1 MNRSAGP
8 TKIAILGSTGITFRG
23 SRNWTKNSGILL
35 AVVLSWG
42 SVLAAEPLAVI
53 ATHHSR
59 VIDYGLRKLVQ
70 STSAYDPDR
79 MGSRTTKAA
88 ADIVIL
94 LKEDEEVQ
102 RLYPAAKT
110 LAPEGY
116 QLAHNGGKLRI
127 IGADERGALYGM
139 LDVAEQLQH
148 NGNNPAKVLEKK
160 EEPRL
165 SFRAIKFNLPIMA
178 YRSSLSL
185 TQQGDVVFDPKFW
198 ETFLD
203 MMAADR
209 FNVLSLWSMHPFHYM
224 VRVQHFPEACPF
236 DDMELAAMKKFWA
249 SLFTMAHDRGIET
262 YIINWNI
269 FVPPSF
275 AFAHN
280 VALYSATP
288 SLTGGNGDT
297 SQIVEQ
303 YTRETITQ
311 VINEYPDLDG
321 LGITIGERMGGQ
333 TPEERREWLDR
344 TIFAGIKAA
353 NRKIK
358 FVYRAPLSANTGSG
372 GSTSEENDLQSRQH
386 IERQDMLG
394 ATYVEFKFNWSHG
407 HSSPRLFMVH
417 GGKLTDKY
425 YNPLPNKYKYVWT
438 LRNEDFYRLRWG
450 NSDFIREFIKN
461 NGQEYV
467 AGCFLGSEVFTPA
480 MDYTSLP
487 GPHKTWDYHFQ
498 RQWLWY
504 AMWGRLMYDAG
515 TPDSTFEW
523 MLEDKYGRGTGHDA
537 LQAWKIA
544 TNNQLKFAAFHMGTA
559 DAQLYSEGFSDW
571 GVNVSARLF
580 NIDNVIVHP
589 VLDTVAYINIKDWVT
604 NGEKTKS
611 ATQMSPVQLAAQ
623 LDEDN
628 ARLISLI
635 GTLEAHKLS
644 PGAAVE
650 VNDMRAWYW
659 FGRYFSD
666 KIKAAVAVARYRYNG
681 DDERV
686 KAVGYLKQCSSRW
699 ANYAEAVARYNKET
713 FPLVISG
720 DFSLKAMQAQVDRDI
735 DLAMAPA
742 SQAPR

>member
-1 MNRSAGP
+1 MSTPIVCTLGMIFRYSRTRLKNPIVLLVIALSWRS
-8 TKIAILGSTGITFRG
+8 
-23 SRNWTKNSGILL
+23 
-35 AVVLSWG
+35 VLS
-42 SVLAAEPLAVI
+42 AQPLTVST
-53 ATHHSR
+53 THHSR
-59 VIDYGLRKLVQ
+59 VIDYGLRKLAQSIRAHDYNVQ
-70 STSAYDPDR
+70 PPSLTTQASAN
-79 MGSRTTKAA
+79 
-88 ADIVIL
+88 IVIL
-94 LKEDEEVQ
+94 LKTDDQVQ
-102 RLYPAAKT
+102 QLYPT
-110 LAPEGY
+110 TQNLVPEGY
-116 QLAHNGGKLRI
+116 QLIHRGDQLWI
-127 IGADERGALYGM
+127 IGADETGAMYGT

-148 NGNNPAKVLEKK
+148 NGKGLQKVLEKR

-185 TQQGDVVFDPKFW
+185 TQQQDVVFDPKFW
-198 ETFLD
+198 ESFLD
-203 MMAADR
+203 MMAADH

-224 VRVQHFPEACPF
+224 VRAKNFPEACPF
-236 DDMELAAMKKFWA
+236 DDTELAAMKKFWT
-249 SLFTMAHDRGIET
+249 SLFKMAHDRGIET

-275 AFAHN
+275 AYAHN
-280 VALYSATP
+280 VALYSAGR
-288 SLTGGNGDT
+288 SQASGSNGDT
-297 SQIVEQ
+297 SKIIEQ

-311 VINEYPDLDG
+311 VIDEYPDLNG
-321 LGITIGERMGGQ
+321 LGITLGERMGGM
-333 TPEERREWLDR
+333 TPQERREWMDR

-372 GSTSEENDLQSRQH
+372 GSTSEENDVQSRRH
-386 IERQDMLG
+386 IEQQDMLA

-425 YNPLPNKYKYVWT
+425 YNPLPTKYKYVWT
-438 LRNEDFYRLRWG
+438 VRNEDFYRLRWG
-450 NSDFIREFIKN
+450 NSDFIREFIRN

-504 AMWGRLMYDAG
+504 AMWGRLMYDPD
-515 TPDSTFEW
+515 TPDSTFER
-523 MLEDKYGRGTGHDA
+523 MLDDKYGKGTGHDA
-537 LQAWKIA
+537 LEAWKIA
-544 TNNQLKFAAFHMGTA
+544 TNNQLEFAAFHMGTA

-571 GVNVSARLF
+571 DVNVPARLF
-580 NIDNVIVHP
+580 SVNNVITHP
-589 VLDTVAYINIKDWVT
+589 VLDTISYINIKDWIT
-604 NGEKTKS
+604 NGEKTKT
-611 ATQMSPVQLAAQ
+611 ATQMSPLQLAAQ

-628 ARLISLI
+628 ARLLTLI
-635 GTLEAHKLS
+635 EKLEVHKLP
-644 PGAAVE
+644 PGAEVE

-666 KIKAAVAVARYRYNG
+666 KIRAAVAVARYRYSG
-681 DDERV
+681 VDERA
-686 KAVGYLKQCSSRW
+686 KAVDYLKHCSSHW
-699 ANYAEAVARYNKET
+699 ANYANAVARYNKEV

-720 DFSLKAMQAQVDRDI
+720 DFSLKAMQTQVDHDI

-742 SQAPR
+742 SPAIK